1 MTWYGAKPITP
12 VFWPIKW
19 IDKQELRR
27 LYPPDGPIH
36 VVNFDPVSF
45 GTIGIDPAELRAEMD
60 KPDGIILL
68 PKGTGRKGVHA
79 AIDEIA
85 RARSAAAEN
94 IRAMNQVRTEA
105 DNDNYSSLYQL
116 LPYKK
121 PAPIGFTF
129 TPDTGKVGNDSPH
142 PNAKY
147 RAGYFW
153 RKWCAPKEY
162 DDYGI
167 TTA

>member
-1 MTWYGAKPITP
+1 MTWYEVQTP
-12 VFWPIKW
+12 LGDTSKIKTNP
-19 IDKQELRR
+19 LFR
-27 LYPPDGPIH
+27 LLPGRTI
-36 VVNFDPVSF
+36 FDPVNF
-45 GTIGIDPAELRAEMD
+45 GTIGIDTAELRAEMD

-94 IRAMNQVRTEA
+94 IRAMNQAAVEVPVRTEA
-105 DNDNYSSLYQL
+105 DNDNYSPLYQL